1 MSFNPFADVATQV
14 EGQKVAGEE
23 RDSLGGQ
30 QLLPTNL
37 YEVTISNF
45 FQHAFDSG
53 AKYIVLEGVTS
64 DGKKIKFQEVVSNKQ
79 GGVTYEKDGEKF
91 FLPGYNKMNGIAM
104 LASRKELSGLEW
116 EQKQVKLWSKAAGG
130 EVLTPVPVAVNMIGK
145 KVILG
150 ILEQTV
156 NQTQKNDTTN
166 KYESIHAGDGV
177 PLVKDENV
185 IDKAFDAETKK
196 TIPELRAKA
205 ELPVFYKEWQ
215 EKYVGEGKG
224 KVNRVK
230 DKNLVLKKGGTGG
243 NNTNAAGTQTA
254 PPADNLFG

>member
-14 EGQKVAGEE
+14 EGKKVAGEE

-30 QLLPTNL
+30 QLLGTDL
-37 YEVTISNF
+37 YEVTVSNF
-45 FQHAFDSG
+45 FQHESESG
-53 AKYIVLEGVTS
+53 AKYIVLEGVTA
-64 DGKKIKFQEVVSNKQ
+64 DGKKIKFLEYVSNKK
-79 GGVTYEKDGEKF
+79 GEVTYEKEGETY

-130 EVLTPVPVAVNMIGK
+130 EVLTPVPVATNMIGK

-150 ILEQTV
+150 ILEQSV
-156 NQTQKNDTTN
+156 NQTQKNDSTG
-166 KYESIHAGDGV
+166 KYEPIHAGDGV

-205 ELPVFYKEWQ
+205 ESPVFYKEWQ
-215 EKYVGEGKG
+215 EKYVGKG
-224 KVNRVK
+224 KVSRVK